1 MWRLRQHFERQQ
13 DIRRRP
19 IAARAK
25 GLALFV
31 LLGAA
36 ACNSTV
42 PDAGAPQTKTSNG
55 AGVRTATNFDGV
67 NLKDTTEN
75 GSTAVAGEDLA
86 NATAGKLVGQP
97 APLATMTTID
107 GTTIDLGQVYGKKP
121 VYIKFWATWCVPCRQ
136 QMPGFERMFETLGD
150 KMQIVAVNI
159 GLSDDEASVRAFRSK
174 YGLKM
179 PIVIDD
185 GRLASL
191 FHLGVTP
198 QHVLI
203 GKDVRFAY
211 FGHADNQGLHDA
223 IARVVAGKGT
233 QATATARVS
242 SDTPVYRVG
251 DTVLARTVDTTA
263 GGKVVLGGTRL
274 GKIQAVEFLSSWC
287 EWYLAK
293 TRPGTAKACAKARV
307 DIEAAA
313 NPAVEWLG
321 IAGGPWATAQDLAD
335 YGKNNK
341 VTIPLAL
348 DKAGELFRAFGIR
361 DIPTIALIDSDGRL
375 VKVLAPGETD
385 IAGAIRAIQ
394 TKVTAG
400 SRA

>member
-1 MWRLRQHFERQQ
+1 MGRLRQHFEQRNF
-13 DIRRRP
+13 RRRTD
-19 IAARAK
+19 AAWV
-25 GLALFV
+25 GTVALCV

-36 ACNSTV
+36 ACSPAA
-42 PDAGAPQTKTSNG
+42 PDASAPRAKTSES
-55 AGVRTATNFDGV
+55 AKTATNFDGV
-67 NLKDTTEN
+67 NLKDTTED
-75 GSTAVAGEDLA
+75 GGTATAGEDLA
-86 NATAGKLVGQP
+86 KATAGKLVGQP

-107 GTTIDLGQVYGKKP
+107 GKTIDLGQVYGKKP

-150 KMQIVAVNI
+150 KIQIVAVNI
-159 GLSDDEASVRAFRSK
+159 GLSDDEASVRAFRIK

-179 PIVIDD
+179 PVVIDD

-223 IARVVAGKGT
+223 VARVVAGEGT
-233 QATATARVS
+233 TGTATASVAGEAR
-242 SDTPVYRVG
+242 VYRVG
-251 DTVLARTVDTTA
+251 DAVPALSVETTT
-263 GGKVVLGGTRL
+263 GGKATLGGARP
-274 GKIQAVEFLSSWC
+274 GKVQAVEFVSSWC

-313 NPAVEWLG
+313 AANPAVEWLG
-321 IAGGPWATAQDLAD
+321 IAGGPWSTAQDLAD
-335 YGKNNK
+335 YRKNNK

-348 DKAGELFRAFGIR
+348 DQAGALFRAFGIR
-361 DIPTIALIDSDGRL
+361 DIPTIAVIDSDGRL
-375 VKVLAPGETD
+375 VKVFAPGETD
-385 IAGAIRAIQ
+385 IAAAIRAAS
-394 TKVTAG
+394 TKARG
-400 SRA
+400 A